1 MAGGPNMRTTKIVTM
16 SLPPQ
21 MAEKI
26 DKITKK
32 EYRSR
37 SEILR
42 EALRDYLKRHSD
54 EEED

>member
-1 MAGGPNMRTTKIVTM
+1 MRTTKIVTM

-26 DKITKK
+26 DKIIEK

-42 EALRDYLKRHSD
+42 EALRDYLRRHAD

>member
-1 MAGGPNMRTTKIVTM
+1 MRTTKIVTM

-42 EALRDYLKRHSD
+42 EALRDYLRRRSD
-54 EEED
+54 EED